1 MEALFAAHD
10 VTVHQRSRRSEC
22 GVISVI
28 FAWILHDGDIIKAN
42 RTCFHAVICVPRVSL
57 FVLAICLT
65 MFFADTFYVMGS
77 SYTVCEDLLNG
88 YTSC

>member
-1 MEALFAAHD
+1 MEALFAARD

-22 GVISVI
+22 GIISAI
-28 FAWILHDGDIIKAN
+28 FTWILHDGDIIKAN
-42 RTCFHAVICVPRVSL
+42 RTCFHAVIRVPGISL

-77 SYTVCEDLLNG
+77 SYTVCEELLNS

>member
-1 MEALFAAHD
+1 MELLVLYSPGFYMMAILLK
-10 VTVHQRSRRSEC
+10 R
-22 GVISVI
+22 IS
-28 FAWILHDGDIIKAN
+28 N
-42 RTCFHAVICVPRVSL
+42 AVICVPRVSL

-77 SYTVCEDLLNG
+77 SYTVCEDLLNS

>member
-1 MEALFAAHD
+1 MEALFAAPD

-22 GVISVI
+22 GVISVR
-28 FAWILHDGDIIKAN
+28 ILHDGDIIKAN
-42 RTCFHAVICVPRVSL
+42 QTCFHAVICVPRISL